1 MTPPEIVA
9 LVQDALLGIA
19 AVITATV
26 ALFGLIIGRRELQT
40 RAEFDVARKLI
51 RATYRLRDAVQTFR
65 SPLIRQSEF
74 AKGHE
79 DGIASKTPEETATAY
94 AGMYENRWIPVWDAV
109 QEFDAH
115 TLEAEALW
123 GKPMRTQ
130 TDKLRQCV
138 IELYTAVEAVLED
151 KAQQGDDFKAD
162 KVFAKEMRS
171 TVSGLRTDNKNE
183 FSKKTAAINAIEE
196 QVRPHLR
203 RK

>member
-1 MTPPEIVA
+1 MVTDA
-9 LVQDALLGIA
+9 LVGLA
-19 AVITATV
+19 AVITATA

-74 AKGHE
+74 PRGHE
-79 DGIASKTPEETATAY
+79 DGMASKTPEETAKAY
-94 AGMYENRWIPVWDAV
+94 AYMYENRWIPVWDAV
-109 QEFDAH
+109 QEFDTH

-130 TDKLRQCV
+130 TDELRQCV
-138 IELYTAVEAVLED
+138 IELYTAVEAVIRD

-162 KVFAKEMRS
+162 KKFAKEMRS
-171 TVSGLRTDNKNE
+171 TVSSVGGDEKNPL
-183 FSKKTAAINAIEE
+183 SIKIAAAIKGIED
-196 QVRPHLR
+196 QIRPHLR
-203 RK
+203 RS